1 MVRDAKAR
9 GVRVTAEA
17 TPHHLLL
24 SDEAVRGYD
33 PNTKMAPPLRGK
45 RDVEALVE
53 ALADGTVDC
62 IATDHAPHAT
72 SEKEDEFEEAANGVV
87 GLETAVPLL
96 LDRLVR
102 PGVVDLATLV
112 TRLSVAPAA
121 LAESARRKPGHRDAG
136 RHHRAR
142 PRRGVDR
149 EARGVPL
156 EEPQYALRG
165 RHGARRAVDDHRRR
179 RAGEAMTPALLALAD
194 GRVFRGDA
202 CGAGGEASGEVV
214 FNTAM
219 TGYQEILTDPSYRGQ
234 MVCMTYPLIGNYGIS
249 PEDVE
254 SRRPWVNGFIVKEM
268 CGYPSNWRGRMR
280 LEDYLR
286 EHGIVAIQGIDTR
299 ALTRHLRDH
308 GAQEGIISTVEAD
321 ADRLVERARALPG
334 LVGRDLVTEVSVA
347 EPHGWD
353 QGTWDLARG
362 YTVAPEPRFRVV
374 AFDSGIK
381 QNILRQLAS
390 LECNVTVVP
399 ARTPAEAVLE
409 MRPHGVFLSN
419 GPGDPEAVPYL
430 VESVRGLVGRT
441 PIFGICLGNQI
452 LGLAL
457 GGRTY
462 KLKFG
467 HHGANHPVRDLA
479 TGRVEI
485 TAQNHGF
492 SVDPASVAK
501 LGLDETH
508 VNLNDGTS
516 EGMRHRELPIFSV
529 QYHPEASP
537 GPHDAH
543 YLFHRFIDLMSGG
556 KGE

>member
-1 MVRDAKAR
+1 
-9 GVRVTAEA
+9 
-17 TPHHLLL
+17 
-24 SDEAVRGYD
+24 
-33 PNTKMAPPLRGK
+33 
-45 RDVEALVE
+45 
-53 ALADGTVDC
+53 
-62 IATDHAPHAT
+62 
-72 SEKEDEFEEAANGVV
+72 
-87 GLETAVPLL
+87 
-96 LDRLVR
+96 
-102 PGVVDLATLV
+102 
-112 TRLSVAPAA
+112 
-121 LAESARRKPGHRDAG
+121 
-136 RHHRAR
+136 
-142 PRRGVDR
+142 
-149 EARGVPL
+149 
-156 EEPQYALRG
+156 
-165 RHGARRAVDDHRRR
+165 
-179 RAGEAMTPALLALAD
+179 MTPALLALAD

-334 LVGRDLVTEVSVA
+334 LVGRDLVSEVSVA

-362 YTVAPEPRFRVV
+362 YTAPPEARFRVV

-381 QNILRQLAS
+381 QNILRQLSS
-390 LECNVTVVP
+390 LGCGMTVVP

-467 HHGANHPVRDLA
+467 HHGANHPVRDLS

-492 SVDPASVAK
+492 SVDPTSVAK

-556 KGE
+556 KGD

>member
-1 MVRDAKAR
+1 
-9 GVRVTAEA
+9 
-17 TPHHLLL
+17 
-24 SDEAVRGYD
+24 
-33 PNTKMAPPLRGK
+33 
-45 RDVEALVE
+45 
-53 ALADGTVDC
+53 
-62 IATDHAPHAT
+62 
-72 SEKEDEFEEAANGVV
+72 
-87 GLETAVPLL
+87 
-96 LDRLVR
+96 
-102 PGVVDLATLV
+102 
-112 TRLSVAPAA
+112 
-121 LAESARRKPGHRDAG
+121 
-136 RHHRAR
+136 
-142 PRRGVDR
+142 
-149 EARGVPL
+149 
-156 EEPQYALRG
+156 
-165 RHGARRAVDDHRRR
+165 
-179 RAGEAMTPALLALAD
+179 MTPALLALAD

-249 PEDVE
+249 PDDVE

-347 EPHGWD
+347 ESHGWD

-362 YTVAPEPRFRVV
+362 YTAPPEPRFRVV

-381 QNILRQLAS
+381 QNILRQLSS
-390 LECNVTVVP
+390 LGCGVTVVP

-457 GGRTY
+457 GGKTY

-467 HHGANHPVRDLA
+467 HHGANHPVRDLS

-556 KGE
+556 KGD